1 MATTQ
6 EFLEYLCE
14 TASKS
19 GIATYKRMF
28 GEAMVYINSKPL
40 LLVCNNTVY
49 IKMRDEVKD
58 ILAEAQTGY
67 PYAKAKLH
75 YILDIDNADLLNE
88 VISILEPIT
97 PVPVKK
103 TKKRN

>member
-1 MATTQ
+1 
-6 EFLEYLCE
+6 
-14 TASKS
+14 
-19 GIATYKRMF
+19 
-28 GEAMVYINSKPL
+28 MVYINSKPL

-67 PYAKAKLH
+67 PYDKAKLH